1 MTPLPTKEVKC
12 QQDGK
17 KPRSFGDENKGQ
29 SSTMEWGGQSPR
41 NANSNFTAERV
52 SRAEG
57 SGKGSMCVSARRSKR
72 GVIVLTGST
81 ACLEAGGAGPPS
93 FAEADSKL

>member
-1 MTPLPTKEVKC
+1 MMTSLPTKEVKC

-17 KPRSFGDENKGQ
+17 EPRSFGDENKGQ
-29 SSTMEWGGQSPR
+29 SSAVEWGGQSPR

-52 SRAEG
+52 SKAEG
-57 SGKGSMCVSARRSKR
+57 SGEGSLRLSAQRSQR

-81 ACLEAGGAGPPS
+81 ACLEAEGSRAP
-93 FAEADSKL
+93 ELC